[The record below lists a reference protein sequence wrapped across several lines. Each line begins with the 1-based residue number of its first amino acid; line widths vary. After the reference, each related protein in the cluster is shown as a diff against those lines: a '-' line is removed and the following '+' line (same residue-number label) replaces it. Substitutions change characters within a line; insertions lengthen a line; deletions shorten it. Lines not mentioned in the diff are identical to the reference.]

1 MDGGPNSACSKGGT
15 SIYIG
20 KDYSFWFTYIAWN
33 HSGFPYFIAVRIIVH
48 TDVVIPGDI
57 GPGTSHAVLREE
69 MKMKLKKILLVII
82 ASLLGVHLFAV
93 SPAQSKW
100 TEKELEENLFVLEKS
115 NDKIE
120 LYFNEDEAILA
131 IRVIETG
138 YVWYSSPLD
147 WDADERASGFTK
159 NALPS
164 LLSIRAKDMNSTFR
178 PANSYINVVS
188 RGGLKV
194 KEISNGIR
202 LVHKFTKEGITIPL
216 DVTLDGNSILMS
228 VPLNEIKE
236 LPDDDPDNKSK
247 LKLLDFEID
256 PYFGAAESSEDGF
269 ILVPDGSGAVI
280 KFNNKRSE
288 TVYQQYIY
296 GRDNSVVPTKKK
308 NVSETVSLPI
318 FGLSREGAGF
328 IGVVEGS
335 AARGII
341 NAETAGQMT
350 SYNAVGASCI
360 VRDFDAFTFR
370 ERTGT
375 PRDVRIFE
383 KTDLSTLEDV
393 FSVRYIFLDDKENS
407 LAGMANAYR
416 KYLQD
421 NSKFPTE
428 KNDADPALVLNFI
441 GASIKKRPVAGI
453 PMNLDVPFTTFDQAR
468 ETIESLQELGV
479 TNFVVK
485 YDGWVK
491 GGILGKY
498 PSKATASA
506 QLGGNRELKK
516 LIDFCNEQGIPF
528 YAGGDFVDLYQTDAS
543 HINELDVNHAIN
555 RSPVKIPD
563 YRMST
568 FTDEKASDAY
578 PYYIL
583 RAPYVADYCKT
594 LMKTFDKK
602 YAAVG
607 IAPDSLGNEVTSD
620 FGTKGTSRVKT
631 VETFRSLLEEYS
643 ASHSV
648 LLSRPFDYALAY
660 TSYATDLPMQSSMF
674 DIETETVPFYQMVL
688 KGYIPF
694 SNLPGNRST
703 TLDDYKL
710 GLLETGADVSYL
722 WIAEHPEYVRDSRM
736 QWFMNVY
743 RDDWLNEAADL
754 YAEVSKVTSLVKG
767 KSITSY
773 TREGTIHTTVFS
785 NGVTVT
791 VNYGD
796 KTYTVTRGKAK

>member
-1 MDGGPNSACSKGGT
+1 
-15 SIYIG
+15 
-20 KDYSFWFTYIAWN
+20 
-33 HSGFPYFIAVRIIVH
+33 
-48 TDVVIPGDI
+48 
-57 GPGTSHAVLREE
+57 
-69 MKMKLKKILLVII
+69 MKLKKILLVII

-280 KFNNKRSE
+280 KFNNKKSE
-288 TVYQQYIY
+288 TTYQQYVY
-296 GRDNSVVPTKKK
+296 GRDKSIIPTKKR
-308 NVSETVSLPI
+308 NVTETISLPV
-318 FGLSREGAGF
+318 FGMSRENAAF
-328 IGVVEGS
+328 IGVIEQG
-335 AARGII
+335 AARGMI
-341 NAETAGQMT
+341 NAETAGQVT
-350 SYNAVGASCI
+350 NYNAVSSSCI
-360 VRDFDAFTFR
+360 VRDFDSFSFR

-375 PRDVRIFE
+375 PRDIRIFE
-383 KTDLSTLEDV
+383 KTKLETLPDV
-393 FSVRYIFLDDKENS
+393 FSVRYIFINNDKNN
-407 LAGMANAYR
+407 LAGMAETYR
-416 KYLQD
+416 SYLQKI
-421 NSKFPTE
+421 NKFP
-428 KNDADPALVLNFI
+428 KQLNNDEPALVLNFI
-441 GASIKKRPVAGI
+441 GTGIKKQPVLGM
-453 PMNLDVPFTTFDQAR
+453 PMNIDIPYTTFDDAR
-468 ETIESLQELGV
+468 AIVEKLQSMGV
-479 TNFVVK
+479 NNFVVK
-485 YDGWVK
+485 FDGWIK

-498 PSKATASA
+498 PSSAQAST
-506 QLGGNRELKK
+506 QLGGKRDLVK
-516 LIDFCNEQGIPF
+516 LINWLTDQKIPF
-528 YAGGDFVDLYQTDAS
+528 YLGADFVNLYQQDVTR
-543 HINELDVNHAIN
+543 IKELTANHAIN

-568 FTDEKASDAY
+568 YTNEKTTDAY

-583 RAPYVADYCKT
+583 RAPKVESYYTKFMKT
-594 LMKTFDKK
+594 LEKNYSTIGF
-602 YAAVG
+602 
-607 IAPDSLGNEVTSD
+607 APDSLGNVLSSD
-620 FGTKGTSRVKT
+620 FGSDGTSRTATAAIFENLLKT
-631 VETFRSLLEEYS
+631 TAQSRK
-643 ASHSV
+643 V

-660 TSYATDLPMQSSMF
+660 SSFITDVPTQSSRF
-674 DIETETVPFYQMVL
+674 DVESYSVPFYQMVL

-694 SNLPGNRST
+694 SNNSGNRST
-703 TLDDYKL
+703 SIEEYKL
-710 GLLETGADVSYL
+710 HLLETGSDVSFL
-722 WIAEHPEYVRDSRM
+722 WIANHPDYVRDSRM
-736 QWFMNVY
+736 QWFTNVY
-743 RDDWLNEAADL
+743 ASDWIDGAAKI
-754 YAEVSKVTSLVKG
+754 YNEVSKINSKVKG
-767 KSITSY
+767 QSIVDYSVD
-773 TREGTIHTTVFS
+773 GDVHKTTYS
-785 NGVTVT
+785 NGITIT
-791 VNYGD
+791 VNYAD
-796 KTYTVTRGKAK
+796 KTYSVAEGNK

>member
-1 MDGGPNSACSKGGT
+1 MN
-15 SIYIG
+15 
-20 KDYSFWFTYIAWN
+20 
-33 HSGFPYFIAVRIIVH
+33 
-48 TDVVIPGDI
+48 
-57 GPGTSHAVLREE
+57 
-69 MKMKLKKILLVII
+69 LKKLLLIAF
-82 ASLLGVHLFAV
+82 ASLAGSLLFAV
-93 SPAQSKW
+93 SPASSHWSEDKL
-100 TEKELEENLFVLEKS
+100 KEEGYVRQAKNKQL
-115 NDKIE
+115 E
-120 LYFNEDEAILA
+120 LYFNKTAAIFA
-131 IRVIETG
+131 VRVVDSG

-147 WDADERASGFTK
+147 WENDEKASGFTK

-164 LLSIRAKDMNSTFR
+164 LLSIRAKDKNSTLR
-178 PANSYINVVS
+178 PANSYINVV
-188 RGGLKV
+188 RRKGLKTE
-194 KEISNGIR
+194 KIENGIR
-202 LVHKFTKEGITIPL
+202 LNHFFQREGILIPL
-216 DVTLDGNSILMS
+216 DVTLDGDSLVLS
-228 VPLNEIKE
+228 VPLMEITE
-236 LPDDDPDNKSK
+236 DDESESE
-247 LKLLDFEID
+247 LKLLDFEVD
-256 PYFGAAESSEDGF
+256 PYFGAAEASEDGF

-280 KFNNKRSE
+280 KFNNKRTE
-288 TVYQQYIY
+288 TTYQQYIY
-296 GRDNSVVPTKKK
+296 GRDSSIIPVKQK
-308 NVSETVSLPI
+308 NVQETVALPI
-318 FGLSREGAGF
+318 FGLSREGAGY
-328 IGVVEGS
+328 IGVVES
-335 AARGII
+335 CAARGIL
-341 NAETAGQMT
+341 NAETAGQVT
-350 SYNAVGASCI
+350 SYNAVSASCI

-393 FSVRYIFLDDKENS
+393 FSVRYIFLDDKENN

-543 HINELDVNHAIN
+543 HIKELDVNHAIN

-583 RAPYVADYCKT
+583 RAPFVADYFKT
-594 LMKTFDKK
+594 FMKTFDKK

-648 LLSRPFDYALAY
+648 LLSRPFDYALAF

-703 TLDDYKL
+703 TLEDYKL

-773 TREGTIHTTVFS
+773 TRDGTIHTTVFS